1 MIVLPPAFLVG
12 PWLTMGIA
20 CGQTLALH
28 PDNPHYFAWRGRP
41 EVLLTSAEHYGA
53 VLNLD
58 FDYAKY
64 LETLRRD
71 GCNLTRTF
79 TGGAYLEP
87 RGAFKIEG
95 NTLAPAPGRFIAPW
109 AAPTSTPLTGTAAGR
124 DVSAAASRPADIH
137 PIVPFRP
144 DEAVR

>member
-1 MIVLPPAFLVG
+1 ML
-12 PWLTMGIA
+12 
-20 CGQTLALH
+20 QLH

-79 TGGAYLEP
+79 TGGAFGGKACSKFRQLRNWLP
-87 RGAFKIEG
+87 GALGRLTNRG
-95 NTLAPAPGRFIAPW
+95 W
-109 AAPTSTPLTGTAAGR
+109 
-124 DVSAAASRPADIH
+124 
-137 PIVPFRP
+137 RP
-144 DEAVR
+144 DRY